1 MKVTGNVVKAKIAK
15 FHNIATE
22 KVVMNTLY
30 WKILVEDH
38 AALVWYGVK
47 GDNYDLPYAAVAVDG
62 EVYVNESCE
71 IKGADDIAS
80 SGDVWVRLSD
90 GEACEGGKLQG
101 ALDELKAQLDADRIE
116 VLKVVTELN
125 TKDKLCWLDQCELAR
140 KHGMVPYDDHSADRI
155 FHNNHFVVSYD
166 SKQRVY
172 CHQKISV

>member
-1 MKVTGNVVKAKIAK
+1 MKVTGNMVKEKIAQ

-38 AALVWYGVK
+38 AALVWYGTK

-71 IKGADDIAS
+71 IKEVTDIAGS
-80 SGDVWVRLSD
+80 DDVWVRLSD
-90 GEACEGGKLQG
+90 GMKWAGDKIQA

-125 TKDKLCWLDQCELAR
+125 KNDKMCWLDQCELAR
-140 KHGMVPYDDHSADRI
+140 KHGMIPYDDHTADRI
-155 FHNNHFVVSYD
+155 FHNNHFVVCYD
-166 SKQRVY
+166 SKERIY
-172 CHQKISV
+172 YHQKTCV